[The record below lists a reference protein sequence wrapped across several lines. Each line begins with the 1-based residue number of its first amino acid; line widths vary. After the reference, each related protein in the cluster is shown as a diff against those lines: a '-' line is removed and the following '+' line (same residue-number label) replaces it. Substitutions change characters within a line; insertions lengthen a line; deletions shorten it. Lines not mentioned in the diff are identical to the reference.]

1 MMIHGHPS
9 QVMYRRLR
17 WKSCCSVLLFPWM
30 QKQRRTIQ
38 TLFPNNKSIHL
49 LRNVGV
55 VAHIDAGK
63 TTTSEQMLFLSG
75 ETKSIGRVDDGDTV
89 MDFLPQERERG
100 ITIQSAAISFKWKD
114 HIINLI
120 DTPGHVDFTVEVE
133 RSARVLD
140 GAILVIDAVAGV
152 QAQTQT
158 VWRQVRKQRVATVM
172 FVNKMDRDGANYA
185 RAVISVKNKLQ
196 VHPVQMQLPLGSE
209 QGFYGVID
217 LSTLTKI
224 TWGEPHE
231 VVSSRSP
238 PKPVLTKLK
247 PEDKLFED
255 AMAARRVMIEQ
266 LAEVDESLME
276 KYLETEENDLLGLDL
291 FPSEDISA
299 STRRH
304 CINGSIVPA
313 LCGASLRGKGVELL
327 LNAIVDF
334 LPSPADGLSYS
345 LVHTKTAATQQIDY
359 ANKEFCA
366 LAFKVVW
373 DTMRGFLVYAR
384 IYSGTLDAKDAIYN
398 SSRRIKERVNQLVRV
413 SADDY
418 ESISSAS
425 AGDVVCLVGLK
436 STYTGDTIV
445 ADKGSWEPYVLDGMT
460 IPEAVYAVSLE
471 PETSSQRLDL
481 EKALAIMER
490 EDPSL
495 RVENN
500 IESGQLLV
508 RGLGELHIEITVDR
522 LQRQYD
528 IPVYIG
534 KAYVAYR
541 ESIHTDCGPLA
552 YDFRYDRVIAGKR
565 LFAKVKF
572 QVEPLNSIAS
582 VGTASVVR
590 DKTAFTTTQSNRPA
604 TSPVIEMH
612 KELAKTM
619 TGDEFTALQDAFQHS
634 LLRGPKGYPV
644 SGVKITV
651 HGLEKDTDTTIGA
664 IRACVAM
671 GVDSVFRNPTLYEFL
686 EPVMSVEINVPTK
699 SIGGVL
705 SDLTVKRRADIIEV
719 VADET
724 SSVSRSTVLAHIPF
738 ATMLGYA
745 TSIRSSTQGEG
756 SFSME
761 YLRHAPIDYELASIE
776 MSS

>member
-1 MMIHGHPS
+1 MCNQKINVPQSHFIHNS
-9 QVMYRRLR
+9 SSL
-17 WKSCCSVLLFPWM
+17 
-30 QKQRRTIQ
+30 I
-38 TLFPNNKSIHL
+38 
-49 LRNVGV
+49 RNVGI

-114 HIINLI
+114 HVINLI

-152 QAQTQT
+152 QAQTLT
-158 VWRQVRKQRVATVM
+158 VWRQVRKQRVATIA
-172 FVNKMDRDGANYA
+172 FVNKMDRDGANYY
-185 RAVISVKNKLQ
+185 RALGTVKSKLQ
-196 VHPVQMQLPLGSE
+196 VHPVQMQYPLGYE
-209 QGFYGVID
+209 QGFYGVVD
-217 LSTLTKI
+217 LCTLTKI
-224 TWGEPHE
+224 TWGLPNE

-238 PKPVLTKLK
+238 PKPVLTKIK
-247 PEDKLFED
+247 PDDKLFDEV
-255 AMAARRVMIEQ
+255 MMARRLMIEQ
-266 LAEVDESLME
+266 LAEVDEAIIE
-276 KYLETEENDLLGLDL
+276 KYLNVKENDLLGPDV
-291 FPSEDISA
+291 FSSEEIFA
-299 STRRH
+299 ATRRH
-304 CINGSIVPA
+304 CINGSIIPA

-345 LVHTKTAATQQIDY
+345 LIHSKTAAIHKIDY
-359 ANKEFCA
+359 TSKEFCA

-384 IYSGTLDAKDAIYN
+384 VYSGKIDAKDTIYN
-398 SSRRIKERVNQLVRV
+398 SSRRLKERVNQLVRV

-418 ESISSAS
+418 ESITSAS

-445 ADKGSWEPYVLDGMT
+445 AEKGPWESYVLDGMT

-471 PETSSQRLDL
+471 PETSSQRTDL
-481 EKALAIMER
+481 EKALTIMQR

-522 LQRQYD
+522 LHRQYD

-541 ESIHTDCGPLA
+541 ESIHIDCGQKV
-552 YDFRYDRVIAGKR
+552 YEFRYDRIIAGKR

-572 QVEPLNSIAS
+572 QVEPLLSSHLTLA
-582 VGTASVVR
+582 
-590 DKTAFTTTQSNRPA
+590 TTSLTNQSHRPA
-604 TSPVIEMH
+604 ISPLVEMH
-612 KELAKTM
+612 KDLAKTM
-619 TGDEFTALQDAFQHS
+619 TGDEFTALHDAFQHS

-651 HGLEKDTDTTIGA
+651 QALEKDSDTTLGA

-671 GVDSVFRNPTLYEFL
+671 GVDSVLRTQSLYEFL
-686 EPVMSVEINVPTK
+686 EPVMSVEINLPNK
-699 SIGGVL
+699 SLGGVL
-705 SDLTVKRRADIIEV
+705 SDLTVKRRADIVEV

-724 SSVSRSTVLAHIPF
+724 SSISRSTILAHIPF

-745 TSIRSSTQGEG
+745 TAVRSSTQGEG

-761 YLRHAPIDYELASIE
+761 YLHHSPIDYELANTE